1 MSTFTALNGGSPRTS
16 DPPTVTIEK
25 PSAIDERTHS
35 TAASQPPP
43 TPEVP
48 SSQVP
53 AQSADRP
60 SFQSP
65 GYPDVEGSHKRKRSD
80 SVEIRREHVIHVH
93 TPESAHPHHDS
104 REAYGTPSRDYR
116 SYGDEHRDKE
126 GWYPHQAR
134 DERSYDSQQ
143 NSATT
148 PHGQTEEQI
157 GDALRRA
164 NSQMDHEGYSN
175 ASPDGDDHSI
185 IYGGQYS
192 SDQRRD
198 GLMQQDP
205 KKRKRNFSNRTKT
218 GCLTCRKRKKKC
230 DEQKPECKL
239 YPDYVHCLCMS
250 LIFP

>member
-16 DPPTVTIEK
+16 DPPAVTIEK
-25 PSAIDERTHS
+25 TSAIDERAHS
-35 TAASQPPP
+35 TTASQPPP

-48 SSQVP
+48 SNQVP
-53 AQSADRP
+53 AQSTDRP

-65 GYPDVEGSHKRKRSD
+65 DYPDVEGSHKRKRSD
-80 SVEIRREHVIHVH
+80 SVEIRREQVIHVH
-93 TPESAHPHHDS
+93 TPESAYPQHDS

-126 GWYPHQAR
+126 TWYPHR
-134 DERSYDSQQ
+134 EERSYDSQQ
-143 NSATT
+143 NSATA

-164 NSQMDHEGYSN
+164 TGQMDHGDYSN

-185 IYGGQYS
+185 TCGGQYS
-192 SDQRRD
+192 SDPRRD
-198 GLMQQDP
+198 AFMQHDS

-218 GCLTCRKRKKKC
+218 GCLTCRRRKKKC

-239 YPDYVHCLCMS
+239 HSDYVHCLRMS
-250 LIFP
+250 LIFL